1 VTDGRFNI
9 WVDCAYNSLHLGEVL
24 GVGVQA
30 MNSISQLMHPLYGR
44 YNDQDARPIAN
55 INLTGPHWGDDG
67 KASNIPI
74 LR

>member
-1 VTDGRFNI
+1 
-9 WVDCAYNSLHLGEVL
+9 
-24 GVGVQA
+24 